1 MDIGGAVNIN
11 TEVPIKDWAGKNI
24 KTMLEDFTCTFE
36 ITDSS
41 GLKKLSEDFNQK
53 RLKAL
58 RDKYCPLDSIGTG
71 SWDVQD
77 DRFVIRCFL
86 KETYEVICD
95 VEVFKHQV
103 GEYTF
108 REDADFL
115 AKVAAYE
122 YLQSK
127 KNEEE

>member
-1 MDIGGAVNIN
+1 
-11 TEVPIKDWAGKNI
+11 
-24 KTMLEDFTCTFE
+24 MLPNYWTAFREDFSGSVEIETTDAFE
-36 ITDSS
+36 
-41 GLKKLSEDFNQK
+41 KLFEDMTQESLK
-53 RLKAL
+53 RL
-58 RDKYCPLDSIGTG
+58 REKYCPLDSIGTG

-86 KETYEVICD
+86 KDTYEVICD

-108 REDADFL
+108 REDADLL

-122 YLQSK
+122 YLQSR